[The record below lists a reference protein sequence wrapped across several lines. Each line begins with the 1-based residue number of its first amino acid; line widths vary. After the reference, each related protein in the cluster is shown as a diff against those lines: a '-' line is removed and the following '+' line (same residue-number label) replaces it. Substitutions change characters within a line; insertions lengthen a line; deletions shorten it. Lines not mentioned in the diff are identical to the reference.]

1 MAGGGN
7 YIKLDRR
14 ILNWKWYSDTNTKV
28 VFLHCLLR
36 ANWKNTT
43 WKGLEI
49 KRGQF
54 VTSLSELATST
65 SLTIQQARTALS
77 HLETTNEI
85 TSQSTN
91 KYRII
96 TVNNYDKYQAVNK
109 QDNSKP
115 TSKQQAE
122 QQSNNKQIN
131 NSTRKNTTYSIKEE
145 EKEER
150 EERACARV
158 TPTLSEVRIFFDG
171 KNGDPDRFFNW
182 YAARGWKLNGVPIE
196 DWKPLAENWIK
207 GEKGRAKPDP
217 EPERTPSYGP
227 LSEYEDMDPP
237 WMRNM

>member
-1 MAGGGN
+1 MSGN

-54 VTSLSELATST
+54 ITSLAELATST

-109 QDNSKP
+109 QDNRKP

-150 EERACARV
+150 EERACAREA
-158 TPTLSEVRIFFDG
+158 TPTLSEVREFFKG

-182 YAARGWKLNGVPIE
+182 YAARGWKLNGTPVA
-196 DWKPLAENWIK
+196 DWRPLAENWIK
-207 GEKGRAKPDP
+207 NEKGIKNTEP
-217 EPERTPSYGP
+217 EPERAPSYGP
-227 LSEYEDMDPP
+227 LSEYEEMDPP